1 MGSSRTAAPLTD
13 NSDMASDA
21 NAAWPAQNSEDMMRS
36 NGQQFDAMPMDFE
49 FGPTV
54 QEFGA
59 LPDYSAL
66 EGGLTGYDYSSSSN
80 FINNMNGDDMIH
92 GNHFNGNFEE
102 VVSAKTPGYHN
113 IDAETAEHL
122 SSVVHNST
130 PAHSVHNYHSYGAQT
145 PFQPSIETYDAKT
158 PYVAPTPYTSP
169 NHSSSGYAGGEI
181 PDLDLDD
188 NGALPSEDFGPGPSP
203 MEETFPTSRPSTPPT
218 PKSGPTKKTSTPRK
232 AKSKAKAAIASKQDE
247 DTDEGRSL
255 LSTRGKGKG
264 KAKQPVI
271 LDDEEELDDNEGET
285 LTTGSN
291 KGKGRKRAAA
301 PKTPKTPTS
310 TPSKKSKTGTAAK
323 KSTKKTTA
331 DDLST
336 MGHQR
341 VRKAPKD
348 GIAQVKPIPHSFD
361 ECDIADQTL
370 ITMRDAGHTW
380 NECKARYAELEGVTH
395 GNSTIPNRYE
405 RLKTA
410 FINMREEDNLRLFN
424 IKKKLE
430 DDFNSKKWALI
441 AAEIIKDGGAEYDP
455 DDLRRRFKQLM
466 EKSGFP
472 VEEGLAKE
480 DVDFKINVDD
490 EGEEDQ
496 QESPEPMRKQPEIT
510 WMGDEDEE
518 DDALGGGEQEDYED
532 TSYTQHRHRR
542 NSRESAHM
550 DVDDDEDEVGDDLAY

>member
-21 NAAWPAQNSEDMMRS
+21 NAAWPAQNSGDMICN
-36 NGQQFDAMPMDFE
+36 NGQQFDNMPMDFD
-49 FGPTV
+49 FGPIT

-59 LPDYSAL
+59 LPDYSTL
-66 EGGLTGYDYSSSSN
+66 EGGLTGFDYSSSI
-80 FINNMNGDDMIH
+80 FINNNMNGNDMVH

-102 VVSAKTPGYHN
+102 AVSAKTPGHHN

-122 SSVVHNST
+122 SSVVHDPT
-130 PAHSVHNYHSYGAQT
+130 PAHSDHTYHSYGAQT

-169 NHSSSGYAGGEI
+169 HHSSSAYAGGEI
-181 PDLDLDD
+181 PDLDLNDD
-188 NGALPSEDFGPGPSP
+188 GAQPSEDFDPGPSP
-203 MEETFPTSRPSTPPT
+203 MEETFPTSRPSTPP

-232 AKSKAKAAIASKQDE
+232 AKSKAKAAIAGKADE
-247 DTDEGRSL
+247 DTDEGLSL
-255 LSTRGKGKG
+255 LSTRGKGKA

-271 LDDEEELDDNEGET
+271 LDDEEELDDNDGDT
-285 LTTGSN
+285 PTTGSSN
-291 KGKGRKRAAA
+291 KGKGRKRAIA

-331 DDLST
+331 VDLST

-380 NECKARYAELEGVTH
+380 SECKARYAELDGV
-395 GNSTIPNRYE
+395 
-405 RLKTA
+405 
-410 FINMREEDNLRLFN
+410 
-424 IKKKLE
+424 
-430 DDFNSKKWALI
+430 
-441 AAEIIKDGGAEYDP
+441 
-455 DDLRRRFKQLM
+455 
-466 EKSGFP
+466 
-472 VEEGLAKE
+472 
-480 DVDFKINVDD
+480 
-490 EGEEDQ
+490 
-496 QESPEPMRKQPEIT
+496 
-510 WMGDEDEE
+510 
-518 DDALGGGEQEDYED
+518 
-532 TSYTQHRHRR
+532 
-542 NSRESAHM
+542 
-550 DVDDDEDEVGDDLAY
+550 